1 MAVVCVLVKSKLTTA
16 TVEGILTVTNVDCD
30 YKLAEG
36 KRVTTATRTMVIMD
50 IGCLAVFERTIH
62 SILEKD

>member
-50 IGCLAVFERTIH
+50 IGCLDVFERTIH
-62 SILEKD
+62 SILEMD